1 MELDKKELAFVMAE
15 LGKVVKQEKSADY
28 RSGYV
33 DGILDFY
40 NEATKILVK

>member
-1 MELDKKELAFVMAE
+1 MKAKLALIMAE
-15 LGKVVKQEKSADY
+15 LLKIIKQQKSDDY

-40 NEATKILVK
+40 NAATKEEV